1 MLGGNRIPS
10 VPPAASEP
18 ADSRGLY
25 LRCCSSGS
33 ATRPI
38 EAAVTTLEPLIAAKI
53 AQPAILVCNSP
64 PGIHATKVDRP
75 R

>member
-1 MLGGNRIPS
+1 MAMLGGIRMPS

-25 LRCCSSGS
+25 LRRCNSGS

-38 EAAVTTLEPLIAAKI
+38 EAAVTTLDPLMAAKM
-53 AQPAILVCNSP
+53 AQPAMLV
-64 PGIHATKVDRP
+64 
-75 R
+75 